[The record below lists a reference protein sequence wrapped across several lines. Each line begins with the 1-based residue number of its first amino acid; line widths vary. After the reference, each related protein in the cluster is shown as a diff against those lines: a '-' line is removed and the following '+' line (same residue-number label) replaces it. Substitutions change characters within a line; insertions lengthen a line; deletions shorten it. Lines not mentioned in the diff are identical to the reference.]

1 MRGVK
6 KNYSIIAIVSFSFLF
21 LVAGGIIENA
31 GFQLIGCAIILGM
44 VTICPAEKGIL
55 YVMAMVPNAAA
66 YTVSA
71 VGVGFLGL
79 SFLII
84 LMKII
89 GNKCGWHLKVTTSF
103 IFVGLYLLLLS
114 SFRMLDGNY
123 YDFALIIQTLIVV
136 LAWCSILPFLRN
148 NDAIEMINFFR
159 FGCVLMTIGM
169 ILLYP
174 FKEDTIGRFRAVLD
188 DCNYTGGVCCVL
200 LGISLLTYCYK
211 LPLKKN
217 MFYMLFAVVSG
228 LMTGSRGF
236 LLSVAVLLLLLLL
249 THSFG
254 KYTKKF
260 IIGFLLL
267 LGLFWG
273 LYLSGFGPAVSAYD
287 NTIGRTV
294 TLEEEHTDGQFMD
307 VTSGRLVLWAYYLD
321 KASNDQSIMY
331 FGRGF
336 QNYFEEENG
345 GAGLAAHNMFISS
358 IIGVGII
365 GTVLILLLY
374 HSIAYLGLR
383 KVKRRIGL
391 SFYSLI
397 LSITVNYFFLD
408 GMLDARYVSYFAIM
422 VILIQLYIEQ
432 QSEYNSTKMVRKA
445 A

>member
-1 MRGVK
+1 MK
-6 KNYSIIAIVSFSFLF
+6 KYISQLIVITIAFLF
-21 LVAGGIIENA
+21 LATGGIIENA
-31 GFQLIGCAIILGM
+31 LLQFLGCAIILGM
-44 VTICPAEKGIL
+44 VVISPAEKGIL

-79 SFLII
+79 SFLLLFFKFSQNKRGRRLSIPGFVVV
-84 LMKII
+84 I
-89 GNKCGWHLKVTTSF
+89 G
-103 IFVGLYLLLLS
+103 IYLLSLS
-114 SFRMLDGNY
+114 FMRIFEGNY
-123 YDFALIIQTLIVV
+123 YDFALFVQTLFVV
-136 LAWCSILPFLRN
+136 VAWCSILPSLKN
-148 NDAIEMINFFR
+148 NNAIEMMEFFR

-174 FKEDTIGRFRAVLD
+174 FKEDTVGRFRAILD

-211 LPLKKN
+211 LPLKN
-217 MFYMLFAVVSG
+217 NSFFMIFAVISG

-236 LLSVAVLLLLLLL
+236 LLSVGVMLIILLL

-254 KYTKKF
+254 RYTKKF
-260 IIGFLLL
+260 VFSFFVL
-267 LGLFWG
+267 LGFFWG

-321 KASNDQSIMY
+321 KASNDQSILY

-345 GAGLAAHNMFISS
+345 GAGLAAHNMFVSS
-358 IIGVGII
+358 IMGVGII
-365 GTVLILLLY
+365 GTILILIMY
-374 HSIAYLGLR
+374 HIIAGIGLR

-397 LSITVNYFFLD
+397 LSITANYFFLD

-422 VILIQLYIEQ
+422 VILIQLYLEQ
-432 QSEYNSTKMVRKA
+432 KEYNNTKMVRKVA
-445 A
+445 